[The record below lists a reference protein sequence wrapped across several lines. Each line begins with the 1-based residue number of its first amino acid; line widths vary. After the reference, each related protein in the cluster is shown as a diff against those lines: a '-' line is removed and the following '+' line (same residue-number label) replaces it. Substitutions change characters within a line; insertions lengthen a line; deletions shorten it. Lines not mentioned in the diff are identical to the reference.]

1 MKILAFC
8 LLALP
13 AGRLGWLAVSGG
25 LGPLPYDEIL
35 ISSGEWSMRLLVG
48 GLAITPLRGLL
59 GWSALARWRR
69 MVGLFA
75 AFYAFV
81 HVSAYAANWSLDWGY
96 LLGEVVARLYL
107 TIGMLAVVALVPLTM
122 TANDRAMGWL
132 GGHRWRRLHA
142 LSYALAAVALVH
154 FMLAGRLGTTEV
166 WVLAGIL
173 GWALSY
179 RVLARLRQRAGLG
192 AVPAP
197 WQQGLLG
204 GVWTVLTLAA
214 ELAYFEYA
222 TVFGGA
228 AILTAYLHP
237 AAGIRPAAWLGAAA
251 VAVSAAQMVRR
262 RA

>member
-1 MKILAFC
+1 MKTIVFC
-8 LLALP
+8 LLVLP
-13 AGRLGWLAVSGG
+13 AGRLGWLAASGG

-35 ISSGEWSMRLLVG
+35 ISSGAWSMRLLVG

-59 GWSALARWRR
+59 GWPAIARLRR

-81 HVSAYAANWSLDWGY
+81 HVAAYAANWSLDWGY

-107 TIGMLAVVALVPLTM
+107 TIGTLAVLALVPLVL
-122 TANDRAMGWL
+122 TANDRSMGWL
-132 GGHRWRRLHA
+132 GGRRWRRLHM
-142 LSYALAAVALVH
+142 LSYGIAVVALAH
-154 FMLAGRLGTTEV
+154 FMLSGRLGATEA

-179 RVLARLRQRAGLG
+179 RMVAWVRQAAGLAG
-192 AVPAP
+192 VPTP
-197 WQQGLLG
+197 RQQLLLG
-204 GVWTVLTLAA
+204 AGWVVLTAGV

-228 AILTAYLHP
+228 SILAGYTQP
-237 AAGIRPAAWLGAAA
+237 ASGIRPAAWLGAA
-251 VAVSAAQMVRR
+251 VIAVSAVQAARR
-262 RA
+262 R